1 MPHRRPPSPARMP
14 LTHGL
19 QAQPSCA
26 HPHTAYAQHCSSS
39 SPQYASVRPV
49 RVPRVVQ
56 VWDFERGKV
65 RKDLSYQGQD
75 EFMMHDEPVLALS
88 FSHDAELLASGSQV
102 RAPSSHPDG
111 EICGDMRRYG
121 EICGDACTCL
131 RTPRPFGG
139 QLRWRWPLGFSCTPV
154 RSAAA
159 LACWTALARWKGSC
173 TCGGCLRADSRP
185 AACHRRRGTS
195 RCGACARGSA
205 CADSTRRTPRV

>member
-1 MPHRRPPSPARMP
+1 MPH
-14 LTHGL
+14 THGL

-131 RTPRPFGG
+131 RTPRPFEA
-139 QLRWRWPLGFSCTPV
+139 QLR
-154 RSAAA
+154 
-159 LACWTALARWKGSC
+159 
-173 TCGGCLRADSRP
+173 
-185 AACHRRRGTS
+185 
-195 RCGACARGSA
+195 
-205 CADSTRRTPRV
+205 